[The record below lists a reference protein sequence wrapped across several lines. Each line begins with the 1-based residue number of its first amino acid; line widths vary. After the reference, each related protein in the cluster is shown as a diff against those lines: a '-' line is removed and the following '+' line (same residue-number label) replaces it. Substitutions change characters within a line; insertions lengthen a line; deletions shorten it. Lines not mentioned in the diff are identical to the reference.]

1 MLPLT
6 IGKLLHKKMKFSIMY
21 SFNKFGQ
28 INSFLRIWSHL
39 LKKSLMKS
47 FILFAMNYN
56 DIKMQPKTFPNDKNY
71 RNVRDNCHYTG

>member
-1 MLPLT
+1 
-6 IGKLLHKKMKFSIMY
+6 MY
-21 SFNKFGQ
+21 FFNKFGQ

-39 LKKSLMKS
+39 LKKSLMKN